1 MIRKQDL
8 RDQQVNDDHKF
19 MQEALKEAEL
29 AQAQGEVPV
38 GAVIVRNGEIIGRG
52 HNLREKMR
60 SPLAHAELLAIDE
73 ASLTLNSWRL
83 EGCTIYVTLEPCP
96 MCAGAIIQSRIERLV
111 YGASDPKGGCAGTI
125 INLVEDGRFNHQVSE
140 NLGGVLGSEAA
151 AQLSGFFQD
160 LRNRSNDNS

>member
-1 MIRKQDL
+1 MVRRERLTAED
-8 RDQQVNDDHKF
+8 NKF
-19 MQEALKEAEL
+19 MLEALKEAEL
-29 AQAQGEVPV
+29 AKAKGEVPV
-38 GAVIVRNGEIIGRG
+38 GAIIVRNGQVIGRG

-83 EGCTIYVTLEPCP
+83 EDCTIYVTLEPCP

-125 INLVEDGRFNHQVSE
+125 INLVEDERFNHQVSE
-140 NLGGVLGSEAA
+140 NISGIMGKEAA
-151 AQLSGFFQD
+151 EQLSSFFQE
-160 LRNRSNDNS
+160 LRERNSERK

>member
-1 MIRKQDL
+1 MVRRERLTAED
-8 RDQQVNDDHKF
+8 NKF
-19 MQEALKEAEL
+19 MLEALKEAEL
-29 AQAQGEVPV
+29 AKAKGEVPV
-38 GAVIVRNGEIIGRG
+38 GAIIVRNGQIIGRG

-83 EGCTIYVTLEPCP
+83 EDCTIYVTLEPCP

-125 INLVEDGRFNHQVSE
+125 INLVEDERFNHQVSE
-140 NLGGVLGSEAA
+140 NISGIMGKEAA
-151 AQLSGFFQD
+151 EQLSTFFRE
-160 LRNRSNDNS
+160 LRERNSERK

>member
-1 MIRKQDL
+1 MVRRERLTAED
-8 RDQQVNDDHKF
+8 NKF
-19 MQEALKEAEL
+19 MLEALKEAEL
-29 AQAQGEVPV
+29 AKAKGEVPV
-38 GAVIVRNGEIIGRG
+38 GAIIVRNGQIIGRG

-83 EGCTIYVTLEPCP
+83 EDCTIYVTLEPCP

-125 INLVEDGRFNHQVSE
+125 INLVEEERFNHQVSE
-140 NLGGVLGSEAA
+140 NISGIMGKEAA
-151 AQLSGFFQD
+151 EQLSTFFQE
-160 LRNRSNDNS
+160 LRERNSERK

>member
-1 MIRKQDL
+1 MVRRERLTAED
-8 RDQQVNDDHKF
+8 NKF
-19 MQEALKEAEL
+19 MLEALKEAEL
-29 AQAQGEVPV
+29 AKAKGEVPV
-38 GAVIVRNGEIIGRG
+38 GAIIVRNGQIIGRG

-83 EGCTIYVTLEPCP
+83 EDCTIYVTLEPCP

-125 INLVEDGRFNHQVSE
+125 INLVEDERFNHQVSE
-140 NLGGVLGSEAA
+140 NISGIMGKEAA
-151 AQLSGFFQD
+151 EQLSSFFQE
-160 LRNRSNDNS
+160 LRERNSERK

>member
-1 MIRKQDL
+1 MVRRERLTAED
-8 RDQQVNDDHKF
+8 NKF
-19 MQEALKEAEL
+19 MLEALKEAEL
-29 AQAQGEVPV
+29 AKAKGEVPV
-38 GAVIVRNGEIIGRG
+38 GAIIVRNGQVIGRG

-83 EGCTIYVTLEPCP
+83 EDCTIYVTLEPCP

-125 INLVEDGRFNHQVSE
+125 INLVEDERFNHQVSE
-140 NLGGVLGSEAA
+140 NISGIMGKEVAE
-151 AQLSGFFQD
+151 QLSSFFQE
-160 LRNRSNDNS
+160 LRERNSERK